1 MLVDKPLREDNFLKY
16 AMRMYDNPTCKDVS
30 EFEED
35 LNRVKYIK
43 RLLNK
48 YKEKDSL
55 RGRLLL
61 NHTIILANV
70 FGAIATSRILFFKLE
85 NNLHP
90 QIKTL
95 LEYVLLLPRYI
106 PEVNLENVPFDPKLK
121 KLLKESE
128 ECPEQN

>member
-1 MLVDKPLREDNFLKY
+1 
-16 AMRMYDNPTCKDVS
+16 MRMYDNPTCRDIS

-70 FGAIATSRILFFKLE
+70 FGAVATSRILFFKLE

-121 KLLKESE
+121 KLLRESE